1 MRVVVGRVREADAG
15 EESKFHT
22 ELGILSLCICLPHDW
37 WITIQSTDNLNSY
50 FRNAKQMT
58 KQNVREAGQG
68 AIRTYRERERLRR
81 RPTRSAAAS

>member
-37 WITIQSTDNLNSY
+37 WISE
-50 FRNAKQMT
+50 AMT
-58 KQNVREAGQG
+58 EPPK
-68 AIRTYRERERLRR
+68 ERASSALPLLLLLLVLFLLTRC
-81 RPTRSAAAS
+81 RPGR